1 MSHPNTVQAQVGD
14 ESVTLQCNFTGY
26 LPSNINVI
34 WRDNQGV
41 EIEDAND
48 GYNITTSLNGP
59 GVSQRGGDSVESG
72 VTSTLTITS
81 IEQSVIG
88 TEYTCI
94 MEGTSIQ
101 GTIQLIERI
110 GKLIKRV
117 KYVFVVNIII
127 LYAKHVYKKSL

>member
-1 MSHPNTVQAQVGD
+1 MSYPNTVQAQVGD

-26 LPSNINVI
+26 LPSTINVI
-34 WRDNQGV
+34 WRDNDGV
-41 EIEDAND
+41 KIEDAND
-48 GYNITTSLNGP
+48 GYNITTSLSGP

-72 VTSTLTITS
+72 VTSTLTIS
-81 IEQSVIG
+81 NIKNE

-110 GKLIKRV
+110 GNQCNWIHFLVSATIDHR
-117 KYVFVVNIII
+117 
-127 LYAKHVYKKSL
+127 

>member
-1 MSHPNTVQAQVGD
+1 MFYPNIVQAQVGD

-26 LPSNINVI
+26 LPSTINVI
-34 WRDNQGV
+34 RRDNEGV

-48 GYNITTSLNGP
+48 GYNITTSLSGP

-72 VTSTLTITS
+72 VTSTLTITN
-81 IEQSVIG
+81 IKNE

-94 MEGTSIQ
+94 MEGTNIQ

-110 GKLIKRV
+110 GD
-117 KYVFVVNIII
+117 
-127 LYAKHVYKKSL
+127 

>member
-1 MSHPNTVQAQVGD
+1 MCHPNTVQAQVGE

-26 LPSNINVI
+26 FPSTINVI
-34 WRDNQGV
+34 WRDNEEV

-59 GVSQRGGDSVESG
+59 EVSQRGGDSVESG

-81 IEQSVIG
+81 IKNG

-94 MEGTSIQ
+94 MDGTNIQ
-101 GTIQLIERI
+101 GTIQLIKRI
-110 GKLIKRV
+110 GNQCKWIPAV
-117 KYVFVVNIII
+117 CD
-127 LYAKHVYKKSL
+127 VYND

>member
-26 LPSNINVI
+26 LPSTINVI
-34 WRDNQGV
+34 WRDSEGV

-48 GYNITTSLNGP
+48 GYNISTSLSGP

-72 VTSTLTITS
+72 VTSTLTITT
-81 IEQSVIG
+81 IENG

-94 MEGTSIQ
+94 MEGTRIQ
-101 GTIQLIERI
+101 GTILLIERI
-110 GKLIKRV
+110 G
-117 KYVFVVNIII
+117 N
-127 LYAKHVYKKSL
+127 

>member
-1 MSHPNTVQAQVGD
+1 MYVQDSLFFQLMCLKMNKSLFLSIYSGSVSHPNTVQAHVGD

-26 LPSNINVI
+26 LPSSIHVI
-34 WRDNQGV
+34 WRDNEGV

-48 GYNITTSLNGP
+48 GYNITTSLSGP

-72 VTSTLTITS
+72 VTSTLTITT
-81 IEQSVIG
+81 IENG

-110 GKLIKRV
+110 G
-117 KYVFVVNIII
+117 N
-127 LYAKHVYKKSL
+127 